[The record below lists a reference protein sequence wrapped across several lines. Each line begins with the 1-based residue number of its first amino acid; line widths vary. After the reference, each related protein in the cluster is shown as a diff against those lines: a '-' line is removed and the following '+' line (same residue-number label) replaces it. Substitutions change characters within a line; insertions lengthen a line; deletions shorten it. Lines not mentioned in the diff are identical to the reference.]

1 MEPPI
6 PESLLYSLVCMI
18 APNLG
23 SLLHFKIPAA
33 SSDLPSL
40 QRMTKRFFSGRGQA
54 HLLLSVSPPYTTHN
68 GCHSSDI
75 WTEHNILRTL
85 VVHHQLLMAYY
96 QQPLSPQGR
105 YKEDQHED
113 PYYADRPHRQTLS
126 VRDHGRDRDRDRDLR
141 DRHRSHRSSYSPAYR
156 GDSRS
161 RSRSPRRRSPPR
173 DAPRGPRGYHQ
184 QSGYRS
190 RSRSPD
196 RARNRGRESRGGGYY
211 DRDAP
216 RSRSGSRDREWYG
229 GPASRDVIIEG
240 LGPEMDDEYVVN
252 PPLWTDVPAL
262 WA

>member
-1 MEPPI
+1 
-6 PESLLYSLVCMI
+6 MI
-18 APNLG
+18 APSSR
-23 SLLHFKIPAA
+23 SLLHFKILVA
-33 SSDLPSL
+33 SSEFAKPATNDKTILFESGPSSSPAWCFPTIHNTRRLPL
-40 QRMTKRFFSGRGQA
+40 PQ
-54 HLLLSVSPPYTTHN
+54 HLDRTHA
-68 GCHSSDI
+68 SR
-75 WTEHNILRTL
+75 ILA
-85 VVHHQLLMAYY
+85 VHHRLLMAYY
-96 QQPLSPQGR
+96 QQPPSPQGR

-141 DRHRSHRSSYSPAYR
+141 DHRHRSHRSSYSPAYR
-156 GDSRS
+156 EDSRS
-161 RSRSPRRRSPPR
+161 RSRSPRRHSPPR

-184 QSGYRS
+184 QQSGYRS
-190 RSRSPD
+190 RSRSLD
-196 RARNRGRESRGGGYY
+196 RARNRGREPRGGGYY

-252 PPLWTDVPAL
+252 PPLWTDVPVL